1 MQHNHTITI
10 SLVENLGND
19 LFSGY
24 IVFEDTK
31 IYFDKIINTRNQE
44 K

>member
-1 MQHNHTITI
+1 M
-10 SLVENLGND
+10 VETLGND
-19 LFSGY
+19 LFSGH

-31 IYFDKIINTRNQE
+31 IYFDKRINTCTVVPT

>member
-1 MQHNHTITI
+1 M
-10 SLVENLGND
+10 LENLGND

-24 IVFEDTK
+24 IVEDTK
-31 IYFDKIINTRNQE
+31 IYFDKHINTWNQE